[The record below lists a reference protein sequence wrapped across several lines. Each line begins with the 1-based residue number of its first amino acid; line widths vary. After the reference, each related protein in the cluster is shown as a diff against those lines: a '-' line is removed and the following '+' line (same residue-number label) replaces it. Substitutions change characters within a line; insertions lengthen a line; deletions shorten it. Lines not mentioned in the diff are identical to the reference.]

1 MSENT
6 CSSNIYLG
14 CVKYTCTIMTIALI
28 TGTRPEIIKMF
39 PIIKIFD
46 SKLIDYTYIH
56 TGQHYDQELF
66 IKFIEEFSVRKPDF
80 HITIKE
86 PNPIDQVSIML
97 REVGA
102 IINKLRPSLV
112 LIEGDTNSVLA
123 SALAALKS
131 TVPIAHVESGL
142 RSNDWRTVEEHN
154 RRIVDHVSDILFS
167 PTEISSK
174 NLHDE
179 HVYGEVH
186 TVGNTVMDAINLCL
200 GKELRH
206 DQLIEE
212 ETMLSLLKID
222 PEVATNFVL
231 VTMHRAENVDNQDN
245 LKQILTALSDSKLDY
260 VFPMHPH
267 TRKRIREFGLT
278 KLVGKNINIINP
290 VGYLDF
296 LRLLRKCKFVLT
308 DSGGVQEEITSP
320 QINKRA
326 LILRDCTERPE
337 SVASGHSVL
346 CKIENKTILEQL
358 ERFDIN
364 VSNKIATESPYGVGD
379 SAVKITQILEEKIT

>member
-6 CSSNIYLG
+6 YSSNIYLG

-39 PIIKIFD
+39 PLMKIFD
-46 SKLIDYTYIH
+46 SRLIDYTYIH

-66 IKFIEEFSVRKPDF
+66 IKFIEEFGVRKPDY
-80 HITIKE
+80 HITMKE
-86 PNPIDQVSIML
+86 ANPIDQVSIML

-102 IINKLRPSLV
+102 IINKLQPSLV

-200 GKELRH
+200 SKELRD
-206 DQLIEE
+206 DQVIEE
-212 ETMLSLLKID
+212 ESMLSLMTID

-231 VTMHRAENVDNQDN
+231 VTMHRAENVDNQGN
-245 LKQILTALSDSKLDY
+245 LKQILSALSDSKLNY

-267 TRKRIREFGLT
+267 TRKRIEEFSLT

-296 LRLLRKCKFVLT
+296 LRLLRKCKFVVT

-326 LILRDCTERPE
+326 LILRDSTERPE
-337 SVASGHSVL
+337 SVVSGHSVL
-346 CKIENKTILEQL
+346 CKIEDKTILDQI
-358 ERFDIN
+358 ERFDIDA
-364 VSNKIATESPYGVGD
+364 SNKILTKSPYGVGD
-379 SAVKITQILEEKIT
+379 SAVKITHILEKKIT

>member
-1 MSENT
+1 
-6 CSSNIYLG
+6 
-14 CVKYTCTIMTIALI
+14 MTIALI

-39 PIIKIFD
+39 PLMKIFD
-46 SKLIDYTYIH
+46 SRLIDYTYIH

-66 IKFIEEFSVRKPDF
+66 IKFIEEFGVRKPDY
-80 HITIKE
+80 HITMKE
-86 PNPIDQVSIML
+86 ANPIDQVSIML

-102 IINKLRPSLV
+102 IINKLQPSLV

-200 GKELRH
+200 SKELRD
-206 DQLIEE
+206 DQVIEE
-212 ETMLSLLKID
+212 ESMLSLMTID

-231 VTMHRAENVDNQDN
+231 VTMHRAENVDNQGN
-245 LKQILTALSDSKLDY
+245 LKQILSALSDSKLNY

-267 TRKRIREFGLT
+267 TRKRIEEFSLT

-296 LRLLRKCKFVLT
+296 LRLLRKCKFVIT

-326 LILRDCTERPE
+326 LILRDSTERPE
-337 SVASGHSVL
+337 SVVSGHSVL
-346 CKIENKTILEQL
+346 CKIEDKTILDQI
-358 ERFDIN
+358 ERFDIDA
-364 VSNKIATESPYGVGD
+364 SNKIPTESPYGVGD
-379 SAVKITQILEEKIT
+379 SAVKITHILEKKIT

>member
-66 IKFIEEFSVRKPDF
+66 IKFIEEFGVRKPDY
-80 HITIKE
+80 HITMKE
-86 PNPIDQVSIML
+86 VNPIDQVSIML

-102 IINKLRPSLV
+102 IINKLQPSLV

-200 GKELRH
+200 SKELRD
-206 DQLIEE
+206 DQVIEE
-212 ETMLSLLKID
+212 ESMLSLMTID

-231 VTMHRAENVDNQDN
+231 VTMHRAENVDNQGN
-245 LKQILTALSDSKLDY
+245 LKQILSALSDSKLNY

-267 TRKRIREFGLT
+267 TRKRIEEFSLT

-296 LRLLRKCKFVLT
+296 LRLLRKCKFVIT

-326 LILRDCTERPE
+326 LILRDSTERPE
-337 SVASGHSVL
+337 SVVSGHSVL
-346 CKIENKTILEQL
+346 CKIEDKTILDQI
-358 ERFDIN
+358 ERFDIDA
-364 VSNKIATESPYGVGD
+364 SNKIPTESPYGVGD
-379 SAVKITQILEEKIT
+379 SAVKITHILEKKIT